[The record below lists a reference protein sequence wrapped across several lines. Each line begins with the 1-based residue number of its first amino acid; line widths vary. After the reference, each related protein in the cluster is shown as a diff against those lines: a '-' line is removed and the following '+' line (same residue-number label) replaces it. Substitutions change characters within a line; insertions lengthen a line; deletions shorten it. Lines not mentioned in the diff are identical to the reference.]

1 MILAKIRKAIGKKV
15 HPTTVGAEDH
25 TRYAANIDAPDEPEE
40 PHVANNRR
48 RSSDG
53 TTTEVDIMSPPE
65 SECGSLEDNRGRSSD
80 GTTTEVDIMSP
91 PESRQEDSRPY
102 YSHSRMAIWRAG
114 VVTEPELW

>member
-65 SECGSLEDNRGRSSD
+65 S
-80 GTTTEVDIMSP
+80 
-91 PESRQEDSRPY
+91 RQEDSRPY